1 MKETLA
7 LISLS
12 LFTAVFV
19 AAQSKSE
26 QDKSTSKAQ
35 IVGTAEIVKI
45 DAKKKTIQVRNVAEG
60 NPTTS
65 GPERRSGG
73 GGSGGGGRRRGG
85 YPGGGYPGGRYPGGG
100 YPGGGR
106 FPDGDGG
113 PSAGGSSQVKEYKVF
128 VTKDTMLKLEDMDMQ
143 FSDLHVGDR
152 IVVSGY
158 PKGGSGDLEAT
169 SVTRKF

>member
-12 LFTAVFV
+12 LFTAVSV
-19 AAQSKSE
+19 NAQSKSG
-26 QDKSTSKAQ
+26 QDNRTSKAQ

-45 DAKKKTIQVRNVAEG
+45 DAKKKTLQVRNVAEG
-60 NPTTS
+60 NPTTPR
-65 GPERRSGG
+65 PERRG
-73 GGSGGGGRRRGG
+73 GGSGGGRRRGS

-113 PSAGGSSQVKEYKVF
+113 PSGTFGRR
-128 VTKDTMLKLEDMDMQ
+128 L
-143 FSDLHVGDR
+143 
-152 IVVSGY
+152 
-158 PKGGSGDLEAT
+158 
-169 SVTRKF
+169 

>member
-12 LFTAVFV
+12 LFTAVSV
-19 AAQSKSE
+19 TAQSKSG

-45 DAKKKTIQVRNVAEG
+45 DDKKKTIQVRNVAEG
-60 NPTTS
+60 NPTTPR
-65 GPERRSGG
+65 PERRSGG
-73 GGSGGGGRRRGG
+73 GYPGGGGRRRGG
-85 YPGGGYPGGRYPGGG
+85 DPGGGYPGGRYPGGG

-106 FPDGDGG
+106 YPDGDGG
-113 PSAGGSSQVKEYKVF
+113 PSGGGTSQVKEYKVF
-128 VTKDTMLKLEDMDMQ
+128 VIKDTVLKLEDMDMQ

>member
-12 LFTAVFV
+12 LFTAVSV
-19 AAQSKSE
+19 NAQSKSG
-26 QDKSTSKAQ
+26 QDNRTSKAQ

-45 DAKKKTIQVRNVAEG
+45 DAKKKTLQVRNVAEG
-60 NPTTS
+60 NPTT
-65 GPERRSGG
+65 PRADRRSGG
-73 GGSGGGGRRRGG
+73 GYPGGGGRRRGG

-100 YPGGGR
+100 YPDGGR

-113 PSAGGSSQVKEYKVF
+113 PSGGGSSQVKEYKVF
-128 VTKDTMLKLEDMDMQ
+128 VTNDTVLKLEDMDMQ

>member
-1 MKETLA
+1 MKSQSRRFGMKETLA

-12 LFTAVFV
+12 LFTAVSV
-19 AAQSKSE
+19 TAQSQSG

-35 IVGTAEIVKI
+35 IVGTAEVVKI
-45 DAKKKTIQVRNVAEG
+45 DAKKKTLQVRNVAEG
-60 NPTTS
+60 NPTTPR
-65 GPERRSGG
+65 PERRG
-73 GGSGGGGRRRGG
+73 GGSGGGRRRGG

-106 FPDGDGG
+106 YPDGDGG
-113 PSAGGSSQVKEYKVF
+113 PSGGGTSQVKEYKVF
-128 VTKDTMLKLEDMDMQ
+128 VTKDTVLKLDYMDTQ

-158 PKGGSGDLEAT
+158 
-169 SVTRKF
+169 

>member
-12 LFTAVFV
+12 LFTAVSV
-19 AAQSKSE
+19 TAQSKSG
-26 QDKSTSKAQ
+26 QDNRTSKAQ

-45 DAKKKTIQVRNVAEG
+45 DAKKKTLQVRNVAEG
-60 NPTTS
+60 NPTTPR
-65 GPERRSGG
+65 PERRG
-73 GGSGGGGRRRGG
+73 GGSGGGRRRGS
-85 YPGGGYPGGRYPGGG
+85 YPGGG

-113 PSAGGSSQVKEYKVF
+113 PSGGGSSQVKEYKVF
-128 VTKDTMLKLEDMDMQ
+128 VTKDTVLKLEDMDMQ
-143 FSDLHVGDR
+143 FSDFHVGER